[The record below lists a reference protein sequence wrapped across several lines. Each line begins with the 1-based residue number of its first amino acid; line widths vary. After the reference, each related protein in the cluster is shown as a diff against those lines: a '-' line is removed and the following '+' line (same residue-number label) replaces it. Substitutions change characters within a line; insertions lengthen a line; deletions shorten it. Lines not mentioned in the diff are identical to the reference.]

1 MTRSNIANI
10 CIFIGGVLVVFGI
23 VQIILNSETPSVA
36 PANFDINY
44 VDRNEKTCGE
54 PFHRLNDKTG
64 CNERVTECK
73 SSDGVIVFINS
84 AC

>member
-1 MTRSNIANI
+1 MTGAQFTIIIVTLIVGA
-10 CIFIGGVLVVFGI
+10 VLLVWSVDTQKTP
-23 VQIILNSETPSVA
+23 VNSHT
-36 PANFDINY
+36 IY
-44 VDRNEKTCGE
+44 IDRNEKTCGE